1 MTETSKF
8 IFIKSDYKL
17 IKIFIADI
25 IFLAGMRDYTQIYL
39 KNKPNPLVTLINL
52 KEFEKKF
59 EELHFVRVHRSYIV
73 SLSQVDSISKNE
85 INIGIHNIP
94 IGNSYRETLHI
105 AIEKSS

>member
-1 MTETSKF
+1 
-8 IFIKSDYKL
+8 
-17 IKIFIADI
+17 
-25 IFLAGMRDYTQIYL
+25 MRDYTQIYL

-94 IGNSYRETLHI
+94 IGNSYREKLHI